1 MLTKKSAKNIIIKYI
16 KSCKENNINIK
27 KVILFG
33 SMARG
38 TNHKYSDIDILL
50 VSDQFTE
57 NTFLNWKILVP
68 INIKFLDIEP
78 HPYPT
83 DYFEKSDPFIEHIK
97 KTGIEIKL
105 D

>member
-1 MLTKKSAKNIIIKYI
+1 MTRKDAIKIINEYVKACNERKIFFKKIF
-16 KSCKENNINIK
+16 
-27 KVILFG
+27 LFG
-33 SMARG
+33 SLVRG

-57 NTFLNWKILVP
+57 DTFLNWKILVP
-68 INIKFLDIEP
+68 ININFLDIEP